1 MQNWYFQ
8 SIVDEKFVKEFS
20 QNCLRLARPL
30 SCGKK
35 NLASFVALD
44 VYIVASKVNGTCSGT
59 LYQLQLLYFFYCGF
73 Q

>member
-8 SIVDEKFVKEFS
+8 SIVDEKFVKEFF

-35 NLASFVALD
+35 
-44 VYIVASKVNGTCSGT
+44 K
-59 LYQLQLLYFFYCGF
+59 YCIFCGARRF
-73 Q
+73 HCGVEG